1 VRRILRGSDVN
12 HPAGQISSEA
22 YSRLLL
28 DLEARLPVS
37 VALGPQ
43 RAGALSGVRF
53 RPLTETTVAEE
64 SLRLSRAVSGTP
76 DRPGLSR
83 ILAKLAQGPHKTLET
98 TEPWVPR
105 DKARRPHPARLS
117 QAVSVSGNL
126 SADRRPERVLD
137 TRVEH
142 TTDVYENRLLKAYFH
157 QVTLR
162 LRRLIRLLEA
172 NSRSGATGEEQGLLN
187 ELLLA
192 RRQATFLDEVALPT
206 HLSTRL
212 TMVLLRRPLYRAALE
227 GYLEFHR
234 SVVVRLE
241 EPSLDAPLKNLPY
254 LYQTWGTLEILSVL
268 LDVAGELGYRREL
281 QRLISRDAGG
291 FYVRILPGGGAA
303 LVLRHPVH
311 RTIVKFIPE
320 RTYGRRDSALH
331 SISYPQRPDVAVE
344 VHPPHQPPR
353 IYLFDPKYK
362 LEGEFLEADGGDG
375 KPKKVDI
382 DKMHAYRDAIRD
394 EEGRRSVRYAAVL
407 YPGTE
412 DVRYATG
419 LEALRAYPGTE
430 KALEWRIGDV
440 LHEALNVAQ

>member
-1 VRRILRGSDVN
+1 
-12 HPAGQISSEA
+12 
-22 YSRLLL
+22 
-28 DLEARLPVS
+28 
-37 VALGPQ
+37 
-43 RAGALSGVRF
+43 VRF

-291 FYVRILPGGGAA
+291 FYVRILPGGG
-303 LVLRHPVH
+303 
-311 RTIVKFIPE
+311 
-320 RTYGRRDSALH
+320 RRWS
-331 SISYPQRPDVAVE
+331 
-344 VHPPHQPPR
+344 
-353 IYLFDPKYK
+353 
-362 LEGEFLEADGGDG
+362 
-375 KPKKVDI
+375 
-382 DKMHAYRDAIRD
+382 
-394 EEGRRSVRYAAVL
+394 
-407 YPGTE
+407 
-412 DVRYATG
+412 
-419 LEALRAYPGTE
+419 
-430 KALEWRIGDV
+430 
-440 LHEALNVAQ
+440 